1 MADTKISALP
11 SATTPLAG
19 TELLPVVQ
27 AGATKNVPASAFQA
41 ALVPGT
47 NIKTI
52 NGNSLLGSGD
62 LPISGGSGSPG
73 GSTTQVQFNDSG
85 AFGGDAGLAFDKT
98 TGRLTVGGKTVTA
111 SAPVLDMSQS
121 WNAGA
126 VTFTGIKFNVA
137 SDVSAAG
144 SLLMDLQ
151 VGGASRFNVDKT
163 GAINVRNSAVN
174 STVATFSSSPSYTQ
188 NYGPTIAFQNGTG
201 ELLAGLK
208 GAFTGSNQGGNGYLA
223 FFTRLSDAA
232 GITEKMRITHDGK
245 VGIGLTVPQYALDIS
260 GALRTSADI
269 VSGSAYYFS
278 NNFDLVIARDNPN
291 TLAQRNGANGQTF
304 RLYGNYATA
313 SDFRRLKMAM
323 SLAGVAEIKPE
334 DGGTY
339 AGSTVLYIS
348 GLPTSNPGPGILWN
362 NGGVVNV
369 GT

>member
-62 LPISGGSGSPG
+62 LTISGGSGSPG

-98 TGRLTVGGKTVTA
+98 TGKLTVGGKTVTA
-111 SAPVLDMSQS
+111 SAPVLDLSQS
-121 WNAGA
+121 WNASG

-137 SDVSAAG
+137 SDVSATG

-151 VGGASRFNVDKT
+151 VGGVSKFKVGKDGTAVSSNII
-163 GAINVRNSAVN
+163 AIQSTNTLMGGQPGGFGVQNYKVSLFIGTTPYFALNTNYTWSALP
-174 STVATFSSSPSYTQ
+174 FGLSSS
-188 NYGPTIAFQNGTG
+188 GTA
-201 ELLAGLK
+201 EPDVLLA
-208 GAFTGSNQGGNGYLA
+208 
-223 FFTRLSDAA
+223 RDA
-232 GITEKMRITHDGK
+232 
-245 VGIGLTVPQYALDIS
+245 
-260 GALRTSADI
+260 
-269 VSGSAYYFS
+269 
-278 NNFDLVIARDNPN
+278 PN
-291 TLAQRNGANGQTF
+291 TLAQRNGVNAQTS
-304 RLYGNYATA
+304 RLYGTYTDASNY
-313 SDFRRLKMAM
+313 RRLTNTM
-323 SLAGVAEIKPE
+323 SAAGVAEIKPE
-334 DGGTY
+334 GVGTG
-339 AGSTVLYIS
+339 ASGNVLYIS

>member
-73 GSTTQVQFNDSG
+73 GSTTQIQFNDGG
-85 AFGGDAGLAFDKT
+85 AFGGDAGLAFDKAA
-98 TGRLTVGGKTVTA
+98 GKLTVGGKTVTA
-111 SAPVLDMSQS
+111 SAPVLDLSQS
-121 WNAGA
+121 WNNNL

-137 SDVSAAG
+137 SDVSATG

-151 VGGASRFNVDKT
+151 VGGVSKFKVDKA
-163 GAINVRNSAVN
+163 GAATALGGINVGGQGNSSLIPAGWV
-174 STVATFSSSPSYTQ
+174 
-188 NYGPTIAFQNGTG
+188 GTLQTEG
-201 ELLAGLK
+201 SA
-208 GAFTGSNQGGNGYLA
+208 AMWFAAGSNALGNPSGGGISMNTTGIIGWGGTAPDLYIRRDLA
-223 FFTRLSDAA
+223 
-232 GITEKMRITHDGK
+232 
-245 VGIGLTVPQYALDIS
+245 
-260 GALRTSADI
+260 
-269 VSGSAYYFS
+269 
-278 NNFDLVIARDNPN
+278 N
-291 TLAQRNGANGQTF
+291 TLAQRNGANGQTL
-304 RLYGNYATA
+304 RVYGNYLTG

>member
-62 LPISGGSGSPG
+62 LVISGGSGSPG
-73 GSTTQVQFNDSG
+73 GSTTQVQFNDAG
-85 AFGGDAGLAFDKT
+85 AFGGDAGLAFDKA
-98 TGRLTVGGKTVTA
+98 TGKLTVGGKTVTA
-111 SAPVLDMSQS
+111 SSPVLDLSQS
-121 WNAGA
+121 WNNNL
-126 VTFTGIKFNVA
+126 VTFTGIRFNVTDTA
-137 SDVSAAG
+137 SATG

-151 VGGASRFNVDKT
+151 VGGTSRFRVTKYGSVSLSLPT
-163 GAINVRNSAVN
+163 GLGSLPIIETN
-174 STVATFSSSPSYTQ
+174 
-188 NYGPTIAFQNGTG
+188 NYGLYYDPASVGASISLNGISVISFYRNNTPQVIVSSLG
-201 ELLAGLK
+201 IGASDTVLVRDLLA
-208 GAFTGSNQGGNGYLA
+208 
-223 FFTRLSDAA
+223 
-232 GITEKMRITHDGK
+232 
-245 VGIGLTVPQYALDIS
+245 
-260 GALRTSADI
+260 
-269 VSGSAYYFS
+269 
-278 NNFDLVIARDNPN
+278 N
-291 TLAQRNGANGQTF
+291 TLAQRNGAAGQTF

-323 SLAGVAEIKPE
+323 NLAGVAEIKPE

-362 NGGVVNV
+362 NAGVVNV